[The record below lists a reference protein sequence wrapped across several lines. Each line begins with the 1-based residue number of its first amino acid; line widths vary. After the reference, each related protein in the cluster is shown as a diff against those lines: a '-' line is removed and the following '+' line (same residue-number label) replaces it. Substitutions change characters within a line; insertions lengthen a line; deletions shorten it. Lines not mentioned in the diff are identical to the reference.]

1 MTIQEK
7 LDELAGSATSKSDKG
22 ARLEKLMQA
31 FLQTDPTF
39 RDQFSDVWLWGEW
52 PGNGGKHD
60 TGIDLV
66 AADQL
71 TGGTVAIQCKFFAP
85 SSTVSKPD
93 IDSFLSASGKH
104 PFTERIIVSTT
115 DKWNANAED
124 AIKNQQVPVRRI
136 GVSDLEASPVNWVD
150 FSFAQPEVLIS
161 LPQNKLRPHQ
171 EEAIAAVRSG
181 FDTSDRGKLI
191 MACGTG
197 KTFTSLKLAERTVGA
212 GGTVLF
218 LVPSISLLSQT
229 LREWTAQTMLPLN
242 ALAVC
247 SDAKVTARSKNT
259 DEDISAVDLPL
270 PATTSVEKIVT
281 RLQAAASDPKAMTVV
296 FSTYQ
301 SIQVVADAQKQGGFG
316 PFDLIICDEAH
327 RTTGVTLAGTEE
339 SAFVRVHDNTFIQGA
354 KRLYMTA
361 TPRIYDDTSKAKAG
375 EANAILASMDHED
388 FYGPEFHRLG
398 FGEAVDRKLLTDYK
412 VLVLAVD
419 EKSVARTFQ
428 LQLEQDGELHL
439 DDAAKIVGCWNGLA
453 KRGTAESEFAVDPL
467 PMKRAV
473 AFCGTI
479 KDSKLIQRMFSELV
493 DTYVDTHNLDNPDDP
508 ALSCQV
514 RHVDGSYNA
523 LERNTQ
529 LDWLRAEVPDGE
541 CRILTNARCLSEG
554 VDVPSL
560 DAVMFLSPRKS
571 QVDVVQS
578 VGRVMRRPPK
588 GTTKNYGYI
597 ILPIGVPAGMSP
609 EQALNDNKRYAA
621 VWEVLRALRAHDE
634 RFDAMINK
642 IDLTGNTGG
651 KLIIGQSEPTGDG
664 DGSIQPALE
673 LRWNIDELRDAIFAK
688 VVAKVGSKTY
698 WEDWAKDV
706 ATIAQTHITRIEAL
720 LESPDAGVRPAFDQF
735 IAGLRGNLNDG
746 ITETDAIE
754 MLSQHLITRPVFD
767 ALFGGYDFAQ
777 HNPVAQSMEQMLAV
791 LDTHALDDE
800 NQTLEKFYGSVR
812 MKVAGLDTTEGR
824 QKIIVRLYDTF
835 FATAF
840 KKTVD
845 KLGIVYTP
853 VEIVDFI
860 LRSADWA
867 LREHFGQ
874 GLTDEGVH
882 ILDGFVGTGT
892 FIVRLIQS
900 GLISAHD
907 LARKYTNELHAN
919 EILLLAYYIAAVNIE
934 TAYQD
939 AKAELGQPVAYVPFP
954 GLVLT
959 DTFQSY
965 EDGDAQDLLVMEE
978 NNHRLERQ
986 KNLPITVIVGNPPW
1000 SVGQESANDDNQN
1013 ESYPSL
1019 DAAIQATYVARGKG
1033 EGRSLYDSYV
1043 RAIKWATLRIGDRG
1057 VVAYVTNGG
1066 WLDSNTAAGMRLA
1079 LMEEVSELYV
1089 FNLRGRALEAGE
1101 VRKKEAGNV
1110 FGGGT
1115 RTTVAIIVGVKKP
1128 GQRGTTVVNYLD
1140 IGDYLSQEQKLAKI
1154 SEVGA
1159 IGPNRTRDLVPNPHG
1174 DWITQRGEVFMD
1186 YLPIESSKTAQ
1197 GVFKTHT
1204 LGLGS
1209 NRDTWVYNFGRALLA
1224 AAMKRATTTYAQA
1237 LDGQMS
1243 REAQDIKWTQ
1253 SLETLLQRGVIVTYQ
1268 VNADRIAAY
1277 RPFTKQFFYADPVWT
1292 HRPGDGFNLYPT
1304 PQVEN
1309 YGLLITGVSSHA
1321 PFSILA
1327 TDHITD
1333 KHLLDSG
1340 QYFGRWRYES
1350 DDTLTGMLDF
1360 DEEVASRTGYRRVD
1374 NITDSALAIFQ
1385 RAYGAGL
1392 TKDDIF
1398 HYVYAM
1404 LHSPEYRQQF
1414 APDLKKMLPRI
1425 PLVSDPAPLVAAGEH
1440 LLQLHLGYESIT
1452 PFPLE
1457 GLAATPPAGVSPEDF
1472 YRVEKMRFPR
1482 KGVRDELVYNSHI
1495 TLRGIPEDAYRYQL
1509 GARSAIEWVM
1519 DRYRVTTDSKS
1530 GITND
1535 PNDWSR
1541 EVGDPRYILDL
1552 VARIVTV
1559 SVETMKIVDALPEL
1573 DILEDQAQ

>member
-1 MTIQEK
+1 MTIYKK
-7 LDELAGSATSKSDKG
+7 LDELAGAATSKADKG
-22 ARLEKLMQA
+22 AKLEQLMKA
-31 FLQTDPTF
+31 FLLTDPTF

-93 IDSFLSASGKH
+93 IDSFLSASGKY

-115 DKWNANAED
+115 DKWNSNAED

-150 FSFAQPEVLIS
+150 FSFAQPDFLVS
-161 LPQNKLRPHQ
+161 LPQNRLRPHQ
-171 EEAIAAVRSG
+171 ESAIKDVRVG
-181 FDTSDRGKLI
+181 FERSDRGKLI

-212 GGTVLF
+212 GGSVLF

-229 LREWTAQTMLPLN
+229 LREWTAQSMLPLN

-259 DEDISAVDLPL
+259 DEDISAVDLPV
-270 PATTSVEKIVT
+270 PATTSVETIVT
-281 RLQAAASDPKAMTVV
+281 RLKAAVGDTKAMTVV

-301 SIQVVADAQKQGGFG
+301 SIQVVADAQKQGHFA

-327 RTTGVTLAGTEE
+327 RTTGVTLAGAEE
-339 SAFVRVHDNTFIQGA
+339 STFVRVHDNSFIQGN

-361 TPRIYDDTSKAKAG
+361 TPRIFDDTSKAKAG
-375 EANAILASMDHED
+375 EANAILASMDNEG
-388 FYGPEFHRLG
+388 FFGPEFHRLG
-398 FGEAVDRKLLTDYK
+398 FGEAVDKKLLTDYK

-453 KRGTAESEFAVDPL
+453 KRGTAETEFAVDPL

-479 KDSKLIQRMFSELV
+479 KDSKLIQRMFSDLV
-493 DTYVDTHNLDNPDDP
+493 EAYVDTHNLDNPDDP
-508 ALSCQV
+508 ALSCEV

-529 LDWLRAEVPDGE
+529 LDWLRADVPDGE

-578 VGRVMRRPPK
+578 VGRVMRRPPQ

-597 ILPIGVPAGMSP
+597 ILPIGVPAGLSP

-651 KLIIGQSEPTGDG
+651 KLIIGQSEPSGEG
-664 DGSIQPALE
+664 DGSSQPSLE

-706 ATIAQTHITRIEAL
+706 ASIAQTHITRIQAL
-720 LESPDAGVRPAFDQF
+720 IENPDANVRPAFEQF
-735 IAGLRGNLNDG
+735 ITGLRGNLNDG
-746 ITETDAIE
+746 ITESDAIE

-767 ALFGGYDFAQ
+767 ALFGGYDFAE
-777 HNPVAQSMEQMLAV
+777 HNPVAQSMDKMLAV
-791 LDTHALDDE
+791 LDEHALDDE
-800 NQTLEKFYGSVR
+800 NHTLEKFYESVR

-900 GLISAHD
+900 GLISPHD
-907 LARKYTNELHAN
+907 LGRKYATELHAN

-939 AKAELGQPVAYVPFP
+939 AMAEAGQLATYTPFP

-965 EDGDAQDLLVMEE
+965 EDSDAQDLLVMEE
-978 NNHRLERQ
+978 NNERIEKQ
-986 KNLPITVIVGNPPW
+986 KRLPITVIVGNPPY
-1000 SVGQESANDDNQN
+1000 SVGQEDANDDNQN
-1013 ESYPSL
+1013 EFYPEL
-1019 DAAIQATYVARGKG
+1019 DDAIRRTYVARSKATLS
-1033 EGRSLYDSYV
+1033 RNMYDSYV
-1043 RAIKWATLRIGDRG
+1043 RAIKWASLRIGDNG
-1057 VVAYVTNGG
+1057 IVAMVTNGS
-1066 WLDSNTAAGMRLA
+1066 WLSANAADGMRKSLGQDF
-1079 LMEEVSELYV
+1079 SSIYI
-1089 FNLRGRALEAGE
+1089 FNLRGNQRGTAGDQSRREGGKIFGSGSRA
-1101 VRKKEAGNV
+1101 
-1110 FGGGT
+1110 
-1115 RTTVAIIVGVKKP
+1115 TVAITLCVRSSNDGREAEIHYG
-1128 GQRGTTVVNYLD
+1128 D
-1140 IGDYLSQEQKLAKI
+1140 IGEYLSREQKLQIVADTASFEHLSMTRKVAAADGNWLSDRDESFLQSTPI
-1154 SEVGA
+1154 TGAGGVFIQRSLGVSTNRDSWLVNSSRQAVAGQVGA
-1159 IGPNRTRDLVPNPHG
+1159 LVGAYNAGLARGRDQTDFTAREISWSRSLRNR
-1174 DWITQRGEVFMD
+1174 
-1186 YLPIESSKTAQ
+1186 YSS
-1197 GVFKTHT
+1197 
-1204 LGLGS
+1204 
-1209 NRDTWVYNFGRALLA
+1209 GRALGS
-1224 AAMKRATTTYAQA
+1224 QQ
-1237 LDGQMS
+1237 GQPAKSM
-1243 REAQDIKWTQ
+1243 
-1253 SLETLLQRGVIVTYQ
+1253 
-1268 VNADRIAAY
+1268 Y
-1277 RPFTKQFFYADPVWT
+1277 RPFFRQWSMLGGPLVEAAGQTPGMASEEGQLFMCVMRPQDRTPFSVLLVDTPPNLGLFMDPPEVIPLLRSGDAGQVAQHSLLHASSDAGVNVSNEWLKRISRNQGTVWT
-1292 HRPGDGFNLYPT
+1292 GDD
-1304 PQVEN
+1304 
-1309 YGLLITGVSSHA
+1309 A
-1321 PFSILA
+1321 
-1327 TDHITD
+1327 
-1333 KHLLDSG
+1333 
-1340 QYFGRWRYES
+1340 
-1350 DDTLTGMLDF
+1350 
-1360 DEEVASRTGYRRVD
+1360 
-1374 NITDSALAIFQ
+1374 
-1385 RAYGAGL
+1385 
-1392 TKDDIF
+1392 F
-1398 HYVYAM
+1398 HYVYGL
-1404 LHSPEYRQQF
+1404 LHSSEYKARF
-1414 APDLKKMLPRI
+1414 ADDLKRELPRI
-1425 PLVSDPAPLVAAGEH
+1425 PIVRRASLFVEAGRQ
-1440 LLQLHLGYESIT
+1440 LAKLHLEYESAEPYPLMGLDVEASPGT
-1452 PFPLE
+1452 DPFDFFR
-1457 GLAATPPAGVSPEDF
+1457 VS
-1472 YRVEKMRFPR
+1472 KLRFPR
-1482 KGVRDELVYNSHI
+1482 RGVTNAIVYNSHI
-1495 TLRGIPEDAYRYQL
+1495 TLGGIPESAYRYQI
-1509 GARSAIEWVM
+1509 GSRSAIEWIM
-1519 DRYRVTTDSKS
+1519 DRYRVATDAKS
-1530 GITND
+1530 GIVND

-1541 EVGDPRYILDL
+1541 EVGNPRYIIDL
-1552 VARIVTV
+1552 LARIVTV
-1559 SVETMKIVDALPEL
+1559 SVETMRIVDALPDLE
-1573 DILEDQAQ
+1573 ILEDQGP